1 MKFKSILLSSLLA
14 LGCTAASAQEAK
26 TVNVFNPH
34 GYLQV
39 QIGGQE
45 TLGEIGFGDLLS
57 PNVQIGYGY
66 NFNKVVGARISV
78 NAWQSKAGQE
88 FLGQTYKWKWNYA
101 APMVDATFNL
111 SNLFCGF
118 NPNRV
123 VNVSVF
129 AGIGANIAWGNK
141 EAATA
146 QSNMNA
152 AYNNLLNQ
160 EYNKYVNE
168 NVYDNPLFPKDL
180 LEALK
185 KDPKFN
191 ANLPYGPNLV
201 ADAYKNA
208 KSDPALSYL
217 WDDTKVRLTGRV
229 GANVDFRVSE
239 RVSLGLE
246 VSANTLNDRYNSKKA
261 GNSDW
266 YFNALVGAKF
276 TLGKSY
282 TTKTVPAP
290 KPVEKIIE
298 RIIEKPVVAPAPK
311 TEAKQEA
318 VEENFRRDIFFPI
331 GNSNIA
337 KSQTTKIAEIVDF
350 MKENP
355 DAKITLTGYAD
366 KGTGSES
373 FNDKI
378 AARRAQTVYNT
389 LAAKGVAKNRMIKK
403 SEGSRVQPFE
413 ENDMNRVTICIAK

>member
-57 PNVQIGYGY
+57 PNVQVGYGY
-66 NFNKVVGARISV
+66 NFNKVVGARVSL

-88 FLGQTYKWKWNYA
+88 FLGQTYKWKWNYV

-118 NPNRV
+118 NPNRL
-123 VNVSVF
+123 VNVGVF
-129 AGIGANIAWGNK
+129 AGIGANIAWGND

-146 QSNMNA
+146 QSNMNT
-152 AYNNLLNQ
+152 AYTNLINSAYGTTTP
-160 EYNKYVNE
+160 EANKV
-168 NVYDNPLFPKDL
+168 
-180 LEALK
+180 
-185 KDPKFN
+185 
-191 ANLPYGPNLV
+191 
-201 ADAYKNA
+201 A

-217 WDDTKVRLTGRV
+217 WDGSKVRLTGRV

-261 GNSDW
+261 GNADW

-276 TLGKSY
+276 TLGKTY
-282 TTKTVPAP
+282 TTKTIPAP

-298 RIIEKPVVAPAPK
+298 RIIEKPAPAPAPK
-311 TEAKQEA
+311 TETKQEA

-337 KSQTTKIAEIVDF
+337 KSQTTKIAEIVTF

-366 KGTGSES
+366 KGTGSAA

-403 SEGSRVQPFE
+403 SMGSRVQPFE

>member
-57 PNVQIGYGY
+57 PNVQVGYGY
-66 NFNKVVGARISV
+66 NFNKVVGARVSL

-88 FLGQTYKWKWNYA
+88 FLGQTYKWKWNYV

-118 NPNRV
+118 NPNRL
-123 VNVSVF
+123 VNVGVF
-129 AGIGANIAWGNK
+129 AGIGANIAWGND
-141 EAATA
+141 EATTA

-152 AYNNLLNQ
+152 AYTNLINSAYGTTTIP
-160 EYNKYVNE
+160 EANKV
-168 NVYDNPLFPKDL
+168 
-180 LEALK
+180 
-185 KDPKFN
+185 
-191 ANLPYGPNLV
+191 
-201 ADAYKNA
+201 A

-217 WDDTKVRLTGRV
+217 WDGSKVRLTGRV

-298 RIIEKPVVAPAPK
+298 RIIEKPAPAPAPK
-311 TEAKQEA
+311 TETKQEA

-337 KSQTTKIAEIVDF
+337 KSQTTKIAEIVTF

-366 KGTGSES
+366 KGTGSAA

-389 LAAKGVAKNRMIKK
+389 LAAKGVAKSRMIKK
-403 SEGSRVQPFE
+403 SMGSRVQPFE

>member
-57 PNVQIGYGY
+57 PNVQVGYGY
-66 NFNKVVGARISV
+66 NFNKVVGARVSL

-88 FLGQTYKWKWNYA
+88 FLGQTYKWKWNYV

-118 NPNRV
+118 NPNRL
-123 VNVSVF
+123 VNVGVF
-129 AGIGANIAWGNK
+129 AGIGANIAWGND

-152 AYNNLLNQ
+152 AYTNLINSAYGTTTIP
-160 EYNKYVNE
+160 EANKV
-168 NVYDNPLFPKDL
+168 
-180 LEALK
+180 
-185 KDPKFN
+185 
-191 ANLPYGPNLV
+191 
-201 ADAYKNA
+201 A

-217 WDDTKVRLTGRV
+217 WDGSKVRLTGRV

-298 RIIEKPVVAPAPK
+298 RIIEKPAPAPAPK
-311 TEAKQEA
+311 TETKQEA
-318 VEENFRRDIFFPI
+318 VDENFRRDIFFPI

-337 KSQTTKIAEIVDF
+337 KSQTTKIAEIVTF

-366 KGTGSES
+366 KGTGSAA

-403 SEGSRVQPFE
+403 SMGSRVQPFE

>member
-57 PNVQIGYGY
+57 PNVQVGYGY
-66 NFNKVVGARISV
+66 NFNKVVGARVSL

-88 FLGQTYKWKWNYA
+88 FLGQTYKWKWNYV

-118 NPNRV
+118 NPNRL
-123 VNVSVF
+123 VNVGVF
-129 AGIGANIAWGNK
+129 AGIGANIAWGND
-141 EAATA
+141 EARTA
-146 QSNMNA
+146 QSNMNT
-152 AYNNLLNQ
+152 AYTNLINSAYGTTTP
-160 EYNKYVNE
+160 EANKV
-168 NVYDNPLFPKDL
+168 
-180 LEALK
+180 
-185 KDPKFN
+185 
-191 ANLPYGPNLV
+191 
-201 ADAYKNA
+201 A

-217 WDDTKVRLTGRV
+217 WDGSKVRLTGRV

-298 RIIEKPVVAPAPK
+298 RIIEKPAPAPAPK
-311 TEAKQEA
+311 TETKQEA

-337 KSQTTKIAEIVDF
+337 KSQTTKIAEIVTF

-366 KGTGSES
+366 KGTGSAA

-403 SEGSRVQPFE
+403 SMGSRVQPFE

>member
-57 PNVQIGYGY
+57 PNVQVGYGY
-66 NFNKVVGARISV
+66 NFNKVVGARVSL

-88 FLGQTYKWKWNYA
+88 FLGQTYKWKWNYV

-118 NPNRV
+118 NPNRL
-123 VNVSVF
+123 VNVGVF
-129 AGIGANIAWGNK
+129 AGIGANIAWGND

-152 AYNNLLNQ
+152 AYTNLINSAYGNVNIP
-160 EYNKYVNE
+160 EINKV
-168 NVYDNPLFPKDL
+168 
-180 LEALK
+180 
-185 KDPKFN
+185 
-191 ANLPYGPNLV
+191 
-201 ADAYKNA
+201 A
-208 KSDPALSYL
+208 KSDPALSYR
-217 WDDTKVRLTGRV
+217 WEGSKVRLTGRV

-239 RVSLGLE
+239 RISLGLE

-276 TLGKSY
+276 TLGKTY

-298 RIIEKPVVAPAPK
+298 RIIEKPAPAPAPK
-311 TEAKQEA
+311 TETKQEA
-318 VEENFRRDIFFPI
+318 VDENFRRDIFFPI

-337 KSQTTKIAEIVDF
+337 KSQTTKIAEIVTF

-366 KGTGSES
+366 KGTGSAA

-389 LAAKGVAKNRMIKK
+389 LAAKGVAKSRMIKK
-403 SEGSRVQPFE
+403 SMGSRVQPFE

>member
-57 PNVQIGYGY
+57 PNVQVGYGY
-66 NFNKVVGARISV
+66 NFNKVVGARVSL

-88 FLGQTYKWKWNYA
+88 FLGQTYKWKWNYV

-118 NPNRV
+118 NPNRL
-123 VNVSVF
+123 VNVGVF
-129 AGIGANIAWGNK
+129 AGIGANIAWGND

-152 AYNNLLNQ
+152 AYTNLINSAYGTTTIP
-160 EYNKYVNE
+160 EANKV
-168 NVYDNPLFPKDL
+168 
-180 LEALK
+180 
-185 KDPKFN
+185 
-191 ANLPYGPNLV
+191 
-201 ADAYKNA
+201 A

-217 WDDTKVRLTGRV
+217 WDGSKVRLTGRV

-261 GNSDW
+261 GNADW

-276 TLGKSY
+276 TLGKTY
-282 TTKTVPAP
+282 TTKTIPAP

-298 RIIEKPVVAPAPK
+298 RIIEKPAPAPAPK
-311 TEAKQEA
+311 TETKQEA
-318 VEENFRRDIFFPI
+318 VDENFRRDIFFPI

-337 KSQTTKIAEIVDF
+337 KSQTTKIAEIVTF

-366 KGTGSES
+366 KGTGSAA

-389 LAAKGVAKNRMIKK
+389 LAAKGVAKSRMIKK
-403 SEGSRVQPFE
+403 SMGSRVQPFE

>member
-57 PNVQIGYGY
+57 PNVQVGYGY
-66 NFNKVVGARISV
+66 NFNKVVGARVSL

-88 FLGQTYKWKWNYA
+88 FLGQTYKWKWNYV

-118 NPNRV
+118 NPNRL
-123 VNVSVF
+123 VNVGVF
-129 AGIGANIAWGNK
+129 AGIGANIAWGND

-152 AYNNLLNQ
+152 AYTNLINSAYGTTTP
-160 EYNKYVNE
+160 EANKV
-168 NVYDNPLFPKDL
+168 
-180 LEALK
+180 
-185 KDPKFN
+185 
-191 ANLPYGPNLV
+191 
-201 ADAYKNA
+201 A

-217 WDDTKVRLTGRV
+217 WDGSKVRLTGRV

-276 TLGKSY
+276 TLGKTY

-298 RIIEKPVVAPAPK
+298 RIIEKPAPAPAPK
-311 TEAKQEA
+311 TETKQEA
-318 VEENFRRDIFFPI
+318 VDENFRRDIFFPI

-337 KSQTTKIAEIVDF
+337 KSQTTKIAEIVTF

-366 KGTGSES
+366 KGTGSAA

-403 SEGSRVQPFE
+403 SMGSRVQPFE

>member
-57 PNVQIGYGY
+57 PNVQVGYGY
-66 NFNKVVGARISV
+66 NFNKVVGARVSL

-88 FLGQTYKWKWNYA
+88 FLGQTYKWKWNYV

-118 NPNRV
+118 NPNRL
-123 VNVSVF
+123 VNVGVF
-129 AGIGANIAWGNK
+129 AGIGANIAWGND

-152 AYNNLLNQ
+152 AYTNLINSAYGTTTIP
-160 EYNKYVNE
+160 EANKV
-168 NVYDNPLFPKDL
+168 
-180 LEALK
+180 
-185 KDPKFN
+185 
-191 ANLPYGPNLV
+191 
-201 ADAYKNA
+201 A
-208 KSDPALSYL
+208 KSDPALSYR
-217 WDDTKVRLTGRV
+217 WDGSKVRLTGRV

-276 TLGKSY
+276 TLGKTY
-282 TTKTVPAP
+282 TTKTIPAP

-298 RIIEKPVVAPAPK
+298 RIIEKPAPAPAPK
-311 TEAKQEA
+311 TETKQEA
-318 VEENFRRDIFFPI
+318 VDENFRRDIFFPI

-337 KSQTTKIAEIVDF
+337 KSQTTKIAEIVTF

-366 KGTGSES
+366 KGTGSAA

-389 LAAKGVAKNRMIKK
+389 LAAKGVAENRMIKK
-403 SEGSRVQPFE
+403 SMGSRVQPFE

>member
-57 PNVQIGYGY
+57 PNVQVGYGY
-66 NFNKVVGARISV
+66 NFNKVVGARVSL

-88 FLGQTYKWKWNYA
+88 FLGQTYKWKWNYV

-118 NPNRV
+118 NPNRL
-123 VNVSVF
+123 VNVGVF
-129 AGIGANIAWGNK
+129 AGIGANIAWGND
-141 EAATA
+141 EAHTA
-146 QSNMNA
+146 QSNMNT
-152 AYNNLLNQ
+152 AYTNLINSAYGTTTP
-160 EYNKYVNE
+160 EANKV
-168 NVYDNPLFPKDL
+168 
-180 LEALK
+180 
-185 KDPKFN
+185 
-191 ANLPYGPNLV
+191 
-201 ADAYKNA
+201 A

-217 WDDTKVRLTGRV
+217 WDGSKVRLTGRV

-298 RIIEKPVVAPAPK
+298 RIIEKPAPAPAPK
-311 TEAKQEA
+311 TETKQEA
-318 VEENFRRDIFFPI
+318 VDENFRRDIFFPI

-337 KSQTTKIAEIVDF
+337 KSQTTKIAEIVTF

-366 KGTGSES
+366 KGTGSAA

-389 LAAKGVAKNRMIKK
+389 LAAKGVAKSRMIKK
-403 SEGSRVQPFE
+403 SMGSRVQPFE